1 MKPFL
6 PFAPEHTLNGHTN
19 SINSLAFSPTG
30 SRLASGSEDGSIII
44 WEPLSSALMYCVAFH
59 SAILSLTW
67 DPRHMYRLFVGCSDG
82 ALAICENSE
91 TQESTSSILT
101 GTKAPVF
108 TLTVNEYSGYVTIAL
123 GSKIHVVKEVTYK
136 YATFKI
142 FLPPS
147 ELPLMAEQPDKRIH
161 GRALAFRERGTELVV
176 AYLNHG
182 MVCWDIGSL
191 KQCWQ
196 INPIHSHQIV
206 SVFEDCASGHATLSS
221 DKKCIALTNLGDGVD
236 IYSLGQSHPDM
247 HLKHPPL
254 SEEKNIPV
262 QVSWLQ
268 DGAAVVS
275 GSSDRDVHIWEIP
288 SGEPIQLLEHEGTLM
303 YLVCGSCF

>member
-1 MKPFL
+1 MEYRLKWSH
-6 PFAPEHTLNGHTN
+6 EGHRGP
-19 SINSLAFSPTG
+19 INCAAFMDDG
-30 SRLASGSEDGSIII
+30 SHIASGSKSVGISYWYTLTQTGDNGHVII
-44 WEPLSSALMYCVAFH
+44 C
-59 SAILSLTW
+59 LTW

-82 ALAICENSE
+82 APAICENSE

-108 TLTVNEYSGYVTIAL
+108 TLTVDEYSGYVAIAL
-123 GSKIHVVKEVTYK
+123 GSEIHVAKEVAYK

-142 FLPPS
+142 FPPPS
-147 ELPLMAEQPDKRIH
+147 ELPLMAEQPDKRIR

-191 KQCWQ
+191 EQRWQ
-196 INPIHSHQIV
+196 INPIHSHQIT
-206 SVFEDCASGHATLSS
+206 ASGHTTLSS
-221 DKKCIALTNLGDGVD
+221 DKKHIALTNLGDGVD
-236 IYSLGQSHPDM
+236 IYSLGWSHPDM
-247 HLKHPPL
+247 RLKHPPL
-254 SEEKNIPV
+254 SEQKNIPV
-262 QVSWLQ
+262 QVSWLR

-275 GSSDRDVHIWEIP
+275 GSSDGDVHIWEIP
-288 SGEPIQLLEHEGTLM
+288 SGEPIQLLEHEGTLT